1 MKKYVFCLVLLS
13 FCLSA
18 FAEKVVRV
26 GCFDSR
32 FCHRDEFGRLSGY
45 AYEFQR
51 DIATYTGWRY
61 EYVEDS
67 WPNLFQ
73 MLKEGKI
80 DLLSDV
86 SFTEDRTR
94 SILFSSYAMG
104 VEKYLLYAPLAAGAS
119 FADVR
124 NLEGKIVGVN
134 KGSVQVGIFKKW
146 ESQMGIKAKIVELV
160 DDESVQAAML
170 NSGKLDAIVSG
181 DAYETVEQMVPQTEI
196 GSSDIFFGVNKKRPD
211 LLEELNRAM
220 AAVFRTNGYYTQD
233 LYKKYVDNLRNNKF
247 LDANELEWL
256 KKRRTIKVGYRD
268 NYMAFCAKDEKTGE
282 LKGALSDYLKMMSS
296 VFKNASIKF
305 EPVAFVSTQA
315 SLDALKRGDVDC
327 VFPINLDPYD
337 SEKAGVLSTKSFA
350 GTDMYAIVHKDNYKN
365 FSVVNENVVAVNKD
379 NPNYESFLQV
389 HFPKWKPVI
398 VATTDDALRYVSQKK
413 ATTLLVSN
421 FRIKHFERKLDEL
434 NLFGIATSHIMKLS
448 FAVRNDDLI
457 LYSILNRC
465 ISLIPR
471 EELDAA
477 LTSSALQDYNTSFL
491 DVIKQNYLT
500 FMIVGGSV
508 LFVIVVLLV
517 RTFRSEMKYKKAN
530 RQLES
535 SYDHLK
541 IALAAAQEASRAKT
555 TFLNSMSHDI
565 RTPMN
570 GIIGMT
576 AIATAHLD
584 DPEKLKDCLKKISG
598 ASDHLLSLINDV
610 LDVSRIESGRTTL
623 NREEFAIDKMFI
635 DITNMAQSLA
645 SQKRHNFVVDYSGL
659 RNMNAVGDPLRLRQV
674 ILNILSNA
682 IKYTP
687 EGGTIKATLSELP
700 SSTIGFA
707 DYLFVCEDNGLGM
720 DPKYLEKIFE
730 PFSRDELD
738 ENKRAIQGTGLGMSI
753 ARSLAR
759 MMDGDIRVDSV
770 LGKGSRI
777 EVPFKLMVGKEQST
791 GSVDDVSLDQ
801 LLQKDFSDKRILI
814 VEDNELN
821 MEIAK
826 EFFATTKINF
836 ETAWNGKEAFSM
848 YEEHDAG
855 YYDMIFMDIQMP
867 MMDGHQATR
876 AIRSSGKSDATT
888 IPIVAMSANAFTE
901 DMETSKRS
909 GMNDHIAKPINVSR
923 LVMLMEK
930 YLR

>member
-1 MKKYVFCLVLLS
+1 
-13 FCLSA
+13 
-18 FAEKVVRV
+18 
-26 GCFDSR
+26 
-32 FCHRDEFGRLSGY
+32 
-45 AYEFQR
+45 
-51 DIATYTGWRY
+51 
-61 EYVEDS
+61 
-67 WPNLFQ
+67 
-73 MLKEGKI
+73 
-80 DLLSDV
+80 
-86 SFTEDRTR
+86 
-94 SILFSSYAMG
+94 
-104 VEKYLLYAPLAAGAS
+104 
-119 FADVR
+119 
-124 NLEGKIVGVN
+124 
-134 KGSVQVGIFKKW
+134 
-146 ESQMGIKAKIVELV
+146 
-160 DDESVQAAML
+160 
-170 NSGKLDAIVSG
+170 
-181 DAYETVEQMVPQTEI
+181 
-196 GSSDIFFGVNKKRPD
+196 
-211 LLEELNRAM
+211 
-220 AAVFRTNGYYTQD
+220 
-233 LYKKYVDNLRNNKF
+233 
-247 LDANELEWL
+247 
-256 KKRRTIKVGYRD
+256 
-268 NYMAFCAKDEKTGE
+268 
-282 LKGALSDYLKMMSS
+282 
-296 VFKNASIKF
+296 
-305 EPVAFVSTQA
+305 
-315 SLDALKRGDVDC
+315 
-327 VFPINLDPYD
+327 
-337 SEKAGVLSTKSFA
+337 
-350 GTDMYAIVHKDNYKN
+350 MYAIVHKDNYKN

-477 LTSSALQDYNTSFL
+477 LTSNALQDYNTSFL

-645 SQKRHNFVVDYSGL
+645 SQKHHNFVVDYSGL

-687 EGGTIKATLSELP
+687 EGGTIKASLSELP

-876 AIRSSGKSDATT
+876 AIRSSGKPDATT